1 MARTDPADPADPAD
15 AVDPTGSRGEL
26 LYAEDGWS
34 WAWIFA
40 APLFC
45 LAAGLFELATQAP
58 VHWLMLTVCAIAS
71 ALCHGVM
78 IAATRVHGRVRV
90 TTESYSQGT
99 EELELERIAQVL
111 PLPGDGRPEA
121 SWETARTL
129 GELREV
135 PRRRQSVGLKL
146 DNGGEVRAWARDAAA
161 LHSALVTAV
170 GERDTDPGA
179 GPEPESGPS

>member
-1 MARTDPADPADPAD
+1 MPAPER
-15 AVDPTGSRGEL
+15 V

-45 LAAGLFELATQAP
+45 LAAALFEVVTGAP

-78 IAATRVHGRVRV
+78 IAATRVHGHVRLTE
-90 TTESYSQGT
+90 TTYTQGT
-99 EELELERIAQVL
+99 EDVELDRVAEVL
-111 PLPGDGRPEA
+111 PLPADGDPEA

-129 GELREV
+129 GELRQV
-135 PRRRQSVGLKL
+135 PRRRRSVGLRL
-146 DNGGEVRAWARDAAA
+146 DTGGEVRAWARDAPALHAA
-161 LHSALVTAV
+161 LESAV
-170 GERDTDPGA
+170 GEGRA
-179 GPEPESGPS
+179 